1 MGVLQDKIALV
12 TGGSRGIGRAVVLAL
27 ADEGC
32 HVAFTYKSAGSAAE
46 EVVKAVEAKG
56 RKAMAIQ
63 SDAKAFQEAAAA
75 VEKVVQE
82 FQRLD
87 VLVNNAGITKDTLL
101 LRMTEQDWDEVIDT
115 NLKSAFNFSK
125 AACKQMMGQREGRII
140 NMSSIGGSSALGRGN
155 FAYSVS
161 KGAVNQFTRELAIE
175 WAKHKIR
182 VNAIQPCQM
191 LTPAVRKW
199 LDDPKTD
206 PGLVSHLLQGIP
218 IGRLGEPEDVIGPVV
233 FLASDASAMVTGSLL
248 PVDGGNLALN
258 AGGSHT

>member
-32 HVAFTYKSAGSAAE
+32 HVAFTYKSAGSAAV

-140 NMSSIGGSSALGRGN
+140 NMSSIAGVIGNAGQTNYAAAKAGMLGMTKTL
-155 FAYSVS
+155 A
-161 KGAVNQFTRELAIE
+161 KELASRNIQ
-175 WAKHKIR
+175 
-182 VNAIQPCQM
+182 VNAIAPGFVETDM
-191 LTPAVRKW
+191 THKLTPQQKEA
-199 LDDPKTD
+199 
-206 PGLVSHLLQGIP
+206 LLGMVP
-218 IGRLGEPEDVIGPVV
+218 LKRVAKPEEIASVVV
-233 FLASDASAMVTGSLL
+233 FLASPASSYMTGQVLC
-248 PVDGGNLALN
+248 VDGGLVM
-258 AGGSHT
+258 